1 MTKLSDDDKLIVD
14 NYFSNALLE
23 IQEGLPIDVLREVLE
38 YYEENE
44 NYLACAGVNKAIKWY
59 KMHTFTKVMVK
70 VNEINNDDDLS
81 ELKYE

>member
-14 NYFSNALLE
+14 TYFSNALLE
-23 IQEGLPIDVLREVLE
+23 IQDGLPIGALREVLE
-38 YYEENE
+38 YYEGLE
-44 NYLACAGVNKAIKWY
+44 NYLACAGINKAIKWY